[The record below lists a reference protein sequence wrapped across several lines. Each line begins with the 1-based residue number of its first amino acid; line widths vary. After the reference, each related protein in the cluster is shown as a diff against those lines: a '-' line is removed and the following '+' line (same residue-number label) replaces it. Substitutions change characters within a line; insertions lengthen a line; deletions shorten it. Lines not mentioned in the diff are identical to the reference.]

1 MVVKGLILCFSYK
14 NEQNDYVEEM
24 LRIIIYDFVSTNIY
38 LITRLEANI
47 FVSCFYFLLNLSLI
61 ILGLIYSNKN
71 RFYGLEGMTSLC
83 VFVIF
88 YALRKQWDYYL
99 RLVFAEK
106 SKFEKYFTYTM
117 DYLEGLNG
125 YNLNVQ
131 NNRKISYGLKIHD
144 LIRKLITERYI
155 NYEESK
161 ESEQPPK
168 DKEEKES
175 RLAVDDKELQDSNM
189 IKSKEKVNSDK
200 KGFLY
205 NLFFNE
211 FDCFADEASKNE
223 NKTVIWFLKKLI
235 FLRKYELQKDILK
248 IQEKTNNN
256 SKAHNERFQSNFLL

>member
-1 MVVKGLILCFSYK
+1 
-14 NEQNDYVEEM
+14 VEEM

-47 FVSCFYFLLNLSLI
+47 FVSCFYFLLNLSLVI
-61 ILGLIYSNKN
+61 VGLIYSNKN
-71 RFYGLEGMTSLC
+71 RFYQLEGMTCFC

-117 DYLEGLNG
+117 DYLDGLNG

-144 LIRKLITERYI
+144 LMRKLITERFI
-155 NYEESK
+155 TYEENR
-161 ESEQPPK
+161 ESEQPPNA
-168 DKEEKES
+168 KEEKES
-175 RLAVDDKELQDSNM
+175 RFAVNRKELKDSDM

-200 KGFLY
+200 KKYLY

-211 FDCFADEASKNE
+211 FDCFADEASKKE
-223 NKTVIWFLKKLI
+223 NKIAIWFLKKLV
-235 FLRKYELQKDILK
+235 FLRKYEGQKDISK
-248 IQEKTNNN
+248 NEENNN
-256 SKAHNERFQSNFLL
+256 NKGKVPYERFQSKIFSL